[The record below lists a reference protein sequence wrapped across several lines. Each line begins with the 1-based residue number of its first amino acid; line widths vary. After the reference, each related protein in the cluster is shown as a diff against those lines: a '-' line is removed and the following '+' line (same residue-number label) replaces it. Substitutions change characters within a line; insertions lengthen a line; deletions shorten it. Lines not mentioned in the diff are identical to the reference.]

1 MFRFAL
7 VFLAAVGLASLLFGG
22 GGGGAG
28 LGFLL
33 LFPLLILVKVM
44 FIAMLFGFFGHR
56 AWRGGRPGWGGPAGW
71 RRPDWP
77 RPEGRRGRNE
87 PTRPSPEDR
96 FDEWHRMAHARE
108 EVDSWVPE
116 PGSHPQE

>member
-7 VFLAAVGLASLLFGG
+7 VFLAAVGLASLLFGS
-22 GGGGAG
+22 GGAG
-28 LGFLL
+28 VGFGFLL
-33 LFPLLILVKVM
+33 LFPLLVMVKVM
-44 FIAMLFGFFGHR
+44 FLAMVFGFGHR
-56 AWRGGRPGWGGPAGW
+56 AWQSGRPGWGGPVGW
-71 RRPDWP
+71 RRP
-77 RPEGRRGRNE
+77 ERREHRDG

-116 PGSHPQE
+116 ERPDPAE